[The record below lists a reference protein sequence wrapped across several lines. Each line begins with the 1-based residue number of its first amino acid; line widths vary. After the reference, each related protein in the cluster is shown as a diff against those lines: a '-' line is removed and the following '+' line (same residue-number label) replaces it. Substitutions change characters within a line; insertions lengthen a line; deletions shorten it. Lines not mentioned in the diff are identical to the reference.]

1 MDNNKN
7 IFDNERLNDIY
18 QKVVNGE
25 ITSTAGLN
33 LTLDELFTK
42 DKNGYFL
49 LIDLLENNVDIDLK
63 NEKIRNNGGVFFYF
77 LVYGQ
82 DISQFSYDEINYKC
96 DEMNCTNVLNH
107 LLEEYDLS
115 INDLLIEDKNGT
127 TLLEEMLKKNI
138 DISNINIDDD
148 IIDLEKT
155 IKIIEIITYKD
166 KEVPEKIKNIFENTL
181 FSTNNDEFFK
191 YLLMKSNML
200 IKKMIS
206 IIKEHTEIVDLLCKY
221 HLEYH
226 LIYLNPEIIK
236 KLITKDKNGNYPI
249 DKYVSNS
256 MAIKNISS
264 LINFDDNID
273 FMIHFIKLL
282 LDNKVYSFFYDANEN
297 ILLYKVYPPKTLL
310 ETLIEN
316 NINIKINNVNNEEI
330 IKILYDNKKLDL
342 IGSSS
347 ESIWLSNTRDVFK
360 DTMVK
365 DQTILE
371 YMLDNNYDIKIPCI
385 FEEDTLKILYQ
396 KNRPDLLVKASAS
409 LLMTG
414 INDNYTYLDYILDC
428 INKGDFEYN
437 IANITAPGNPDMKA
451 EFYLDI
457 AKHDMIGYVKDD
469 LNLNIL
475 LKKYDNKTLLEY
487 FLDKDP
493 ELTLNKILD
502 KSDKMNYSVMI
513 ILKARGIKDNNT
525 LNIGEG
531 NYFPHKHS
539 PDTYYGPLD
548 KDSDYLIKELERLFI
563 SDGKSDKDLINLLI
577 TSYRDALFINY
588 DITIRE
594 IEKLIEIKKN
604 NFDKF
609 YYVKDKDSSYFSSN
623 DGCIHMDDSFA
634 STIIHETGHALHYY
648 LNRFEVPDNY
658 SEIVKRAR
666 ENKELLIKVSDYFE
680 FWNNFKKNL
689 ENYFLNITSEVL
701 TTEYSK
707 QENIM
712 DIQNILSKDIDKY
725 RDKFKSLKIPEE
737 QLEQILKDTFS
748 VEEYIKRESIII
760 AKEIMAK
767 TMEENYENVG
777 AISDIID
784 AIFEG
789 KPHDGVLKDNNGKK
803 ITACGG
809 HGIKYYTYTLT
820 AYYTYTLTAKHG
832 FDEMIAQ
839 FAVLVKS
846 KGAEKNL
853 RVLRDIVG
861 DEVYNMISNFYYT
874 NILEMDINKSKNQG
888 GR

>member
-127 TLLEEMLKKNI
+127 TLLEQMLKENI

-155 IKIIEIITYKD
+155 IEIIEIITYKD

-191 YLLMKSNML
+191 YLLMKNNML

-226 LIYLNPEIIK
+226 LIYLNPKIIK
-236 KLITKDKNGNYPI
+236 KLITKDENGNYPI

-256 MAIKNISS
+256 KAIKNISS
-264 LINFDDNID
+264 LINFDENID

-282 LDNKVYSFFYDANEN
+282 LDNKLYNFFYDADEN

-409 LLMTG
+409 LLMTK

-428 INKGDFEYN
+428 INKGEFEYN
-437 IANITAPGNPDMKA
+437 IANITAPVRPDMKA

-457 AKHDMIGYVKDD
+457 ARHDMIGYVKNS
-469 LNLNIL
+469 LNLNTL
-475 LKKYDNKTLLEY
+475 LKKYDNKTLLDY

-493 ELTLNKILD
+493 ELTLNKILN

-513 ILKARGIKDNNT
+513 ILKSRGIKDNDSI
-525 LNIGEG
+525 LNINED
-531 NYFPHKHS
+531 NASFVKNT

-548 KDSDYLIKELERLFI
+548 NDSDYLIKELERLFI

-577 TSYRDALFINY
+577 TGYRNALFINY

-609 YYVKDKDSSYFSSN
+609 YYVKDKNSSYFSPSK
-623 DGCIHMDDSFA
+623 GCIFINDSYI
-634 STIIHETGHALHYY
+634 SVVIHETGHALHHY
-648 LNRFEVPDNY
+648 LTGSEVPDNY
-658 SEIVKRAR
+658 DEIVKRAE
-666 ENKELLIKVSDYFE
+666 ENKELLTKTSKYFE
-680 FWNNFKKNL
+680 SCNKIMKNIK
-689 ENYFLNITSEVL
+689 NYFLNLANEVL
-701 TTEYSK
+701 TAHYSK

-712 DIQNILSKDIDKY
+712 DIQSIASKDISEY
-725 RDKFKSLKIPEE
+725 RDKFKSLKIPKE
-737 QLEQILKDTFS
+737 QLEQILQETFS
-748 VEEYIKRESIII
+748 VEEYIKREAIIVASELTEATTRNNYASI
-760 AKEIMAK
+760 
-767 TMEENYENVG
+767 G
-777 AISDIID
+777 ATNDIID
-784 AIFEG
+784 AIYRG
-789 KPHDGVLKDNNGKK
+789 KVCDGVLKSADGQK
-803 ITACGG
+803 IASFGG
-809 HGIKYYTYTLT
+809 HGIRYYSQN
-820 AYYTYTLTAKHG
+820 KHG

-839 FAVLVKS
+839 FAVLVKF
-846 KGAEKNL
+846 KGAEENL
-853 RVLRDIVG
+853 QVLRNIVG
-861 DEVYNMISNFYYT
+861 DEIYNMISNFYYT

>member
-1 MDNNKN
+1 MDNNVN

-33 LTLDELFTK
+33 LTLDELFTM

-49 LIDLLENNVDIDLK
+49 LIDLLENNVDIDLENK
-63 NEKIRNNGGVFFYF
+63 KIRNNGGVFFYF
-77 LVYGQ
+77 LVCGQ

-127 TLLEEMLKKNI
+127 TLLEQMLKENI

-155 IKIIEIITYKD
+155 IEIIEIITYKD

-181 FSTNNDEFFK
+181 FSTNNNEFFK
-191 YLLMKSNML
+191 YLLIKNNML

-221 HLEYH
+221 HFEYH

-236 KLITKDKNGNYPI
+236 KLITKDENGNYPI

-264 LINFDDNID
+264 LINFDENID

-282 LDNKVYSFFYDANEN
+282 VDNKLYSFFYDADEN

-310 ETLIEN
+310 EILIEN
-316 NINIKINNVNNEEI
+316 NVNIKVNNINNKEI

-342 IGSSS
+342 IGSNS
-347 ESIWLSNTRDVFK
+347 ENIWLSNTRDVFK
-360 DTMVK
+360 DTVVK

-409 LLMTG
+409 LLMTR

-437 IANITAPGNPDMKA
+437 IANITAPIKPDMKA

-457 AKHDMIGYVKDD
+457 ARHDMIGYVKNS
-469 LNLNIL
+469 LNLNTL
-475 LKKYDNKTLLEY
+475 LKKYDNKTLLDY
-487 FLDKDP
+487 FLDKDS

-513 ILKARGIKDNNT
+513 ILKSRGIKDNDSI
-525 LNIGEG
+525 LNI
-531 NYFPHKHS
+531 NKDNASFVKNT

-548 KDSDYLIKELERLFI
+548 NDSDYLIKELERLFI

-577 TSYRDALFINY
+577 TGYRNALFINY

-609 YYVKDKDSSYFSSN
+609 YYVKDKNSSYFSPSK
-623 DGCIHMDDSFA
+623 GCIFINDSYI
-634 STIIHETGHALHYY
+634 SVVIHETGHALHHY
-648 LNRFEVPDNY
+648 LTGSEVPDNY
-658 SEIVKRAR
+658 DEIVKRAE
-666 ENKELLIKVSDYFE
+666 ENKELLTKTSKYFE
-680 FWNNFKKNL
+680 SCNKIMKNIK
-689 ENYFLNITSEVL
+689 NYFLNLANEVL
-701 TTEYSK
+701 TAHYSK

-712 DIQNILSKDIDKY
+712 DIQSIASKDISEY

-737 QLEQILKDTFS
+737 QLEQILQETFS
-748 VEEYIKRESIII
+748 VEEYIKREAIIVASELTYTTIRNNYASI
-760 AKEIMAK
+760 
-767 TMEENYENVG
+767 G
-777 AISDIID
+777 ATNDIID
-784 AIFEG
+784 AIYRG
-789 KPHDGVLKDNNGKK
+789 KVCDGVLKSADGQK
-803 ITACGG
+803 IASFGG
-809 HGIKYYTYTLT
+809 HGIRYYSQK
-820 AYYTYTLTAKHG
+820 KHG

-846 KGAEKNL
+846 KGAEENL
-853 RVLRDIVG
+853 QVLRNIVG

>member
-1 MDNNKN
+1 MDNNVN

-33 LTLDELFTK
+33 LTLDELFTM

-49 LIDLLENNVDIDLK
+49 LIDLLENNVDIDLENK
-63 NEKIRNNGGVFFYF
+63 KIRNNGGVFFYF
-77 LVYGQ
+77 LVCGQ

-127 TLLEEMLKKNI
+127 TLLEQMLKENI

-155 IKIIEIITYKD
+155 IEIIEIITYKD

-181 FSTNNDEFFK
+181 FSTNNNEFFK
-191 YLLMKSNML
+191 YLLIKNNML

-221 HLEYH
+221 HFEYR

-236 KLITKDKNGNYPI
+236 KLITKDENGNYPI

-264 LINFDDNID
+264 LINFDENID

-282 LDNKVYSFFYDANEN
+282 VDNKLYSFFYDADEN

-310 ETLIEN
+310 EILIEN
-316 NINIKINNVNNEEI
+316 NVNIKVNNINNKEI

-342 IGSSS
+342 IGSNS
-347 ESIWLSNTRDVFK
+347 ENIWLSNTRDVFK
-360 DTMVK
+360 DTVVK

-409 LLMTG
+409 LLMTR

-437 IANITAPGNPDMKA
+437 IANITAPIKPDMKA

-457 AKHDMIGYVKDD
+457 ARHDMIGYVKNS
-469 LNLNIL
+469 LNLNTL
-475 LKKYDNKTLLEY
+475 LKKYDNKTLLDY
-487 FLDKDP
+487 FLDKDS

-513 ILKARGIKDNNT
+513 ILKSRGIKDNDSI
-525 LNIGEG
+525 LNI
-531 NYFPHKHS
+531 NKDNASFVKNT

-548 KDSDYLIKELERLFI
+548 NDSDYLIKELERLFI

-577 TSYRDALFINY
+577 TGYRNALFINY

-609 YYVKDKDSSYFSSN
+609 YYVKDKNSSYFSPSK
-623 DGCIHMDDSFA
+623 GCIFINDSYI
-634 STIIHETGHALHYY
+634 SVVIHETGHALHHY
-648 LNRFEVPDNY
+648 LTGSEVPDNY
-658 SEIVKRAR
+658 DEIVKRAE
-666 ENKELLIKVSDYFE
+666 ENKELLTKTSKYFE
-680 FWNNFKKNL
+680 SCNKIMKNIK
-689 ENYFLNITSEVL
+689 NYFLNLANEVL
-701 TTEYSK
+701 TAHYSK

-712 DIQNILSKDIDKY
+712 DIQSIASKDISEY

-737 QLEQILKDTFS
+737 QLEQILQETFS
-748 VEEYIKRESIII
+748 VEEYIKREAIIVASELTDTTIRNNYASI
-760 AKEIMAK
+760 
-767 TMEENYENVG
+767 G
-777 AISDIID
+777 ATNDIID
-784 AIFEG
+784 AIYRG
-789 KPHDGVLKDNNGKK
+789 KVCDGVLKSADGQK
-803 ITACGG
+803 IASFGG
-809 HGIKYYTYTLT
+809 HGIRYYSQK
-820 AYYTYTLTAKHG
+820 KHG

-846 KGAEKNL
+846 KGAEENL
-853 RVLRDIVG
+853 QVLRNIVG

>member
-1 MDNNKN
+1 MDNNEN
-7 IFDNERLNDIY
+7 IFDNEKLNDIY

-49 LIDLLENNVDIDLK
+49 LIDLLENNVDIDLENK
-63 NEKIRNNGGVFFYF
+63 KIRNSGGVFFLC
-77 LVYGQ
+77 LVYEQ
-82 DISQFSYDEINYKC
+82 DISQFSYDEIDYECAETNY
-96 DEMNCTNVLNH
+96 TNVLNY

-115 INDLLIEDKNGT
+115 INALLIKDKKGT
-127 TLLEEMLKKNI
+127 TLLEEMLKENI
-138 DISNINIDDD
+138 DISNININDD
-148 IIDLEKT
+148 IIDLEKV
-155 IKIIEIITYKD
+155 IKIIEIITYKDKD

-191 YLLMKSNML
+191 VLPMKNSSL
-200 IKKMIS
+200 FGKMIGF
-206 IIKEHTEIVDLLCKY
+206 IEEHTEIVDLLCKY
-221 HLEYH
+221 QLEDE

-236 KLITKDKNGNYPI
+236 KLITKDENGNYPI
-249 DKYVSNS
+249 DKYISNS
-256 MAIKNISS
+256 MSSYIAIKNISS
-264 LINFDDNID
+264 LINFDENID

-282 LDNKVYSFFYDANEN
+282 LDNKLYNFFYDADEN

-360 DTMVK
+360 DNMVK

-371 YMLDNNYDIKIPCI
+371 YMLDNNYDFKIPCI

-409 LLMTG
+409 LLMTK

-548 KDSDYLIKELERLFI
+548 NDSDYLIKELERLFI

-577 TSYRDALFINY
+577 TGYRNALFINY

-609 YYVKDKDSSYFSSN
+609 YYVKDKNSSYFSSN

-648 LNRFEVPDNY
+648 LNRFKVPDNY

-760 AKEIMAK
+760 ANEIIAK

-809 HGIKYYTYTLT
+809 HGIKYYTYTLI
-820 AYYTYTLTAKHG
+820 AKHG
-832 FDEMIAQ
+832 FDEMIAN

-846 KGAEKNL
+846 KGAEENL

-861 DEVYNMISNFYYT
+861 DEVYNMISDFYYT
-874 NILEMDINKSKNQG
+874 NILEMDISKNKNQG

>member
-1 MDNNKN
+1 MDNNVN

-33 LTLDELFTK
+33 LTLDELFTM

-49 LIDLLENNVDIDLK
+49 LIDLLENNVDIDLENK
-63 NEKIRNNGGVFFYF
+63 KIRNNGGVFFYF
-77 LVYGQ
+77 LVCGQ

-127 TLLEEMLKKNI
+127 TLLEQMLKENM

-155 IKIIEIITYKD
+155 IEIIEIITYKD

-181 FSTNNDEFFK
+181 FSTNNNEFFK
-191 YLLMKSNML
+191 YLLIKNNML

-221 HLEYH
+221 HFEYH

-236 KLITKDKNGNYPI
+236 KLITKDENGNYPI

-264 LINFDDNID
+264 LINFDENID

-282 LDNKVYSFFYDANEN
+282 VDNKLYSFFYDADEN

-310 ETLIEN
+310 EILIEN
-316 NINIKINNVNNEEI
+316 NVNIKVNNINNKEI

-342 IGSSS
+342 IGSNS
-347 ESIWLSNTRDVFK
+347 ENIWLSNTRDVFK
-360 DTMVK
+360 DTVVK

-409 LLMTG
+409 LLMTR

-437 IANITAPGNPDMKA
+437 IANITAPIKPDMKA

-457 AKHDMIGYVKDD
+457 ARHDMIGYVKNS
-469 LNLNIL
+469 LNLNTL
-475 LKKYDNKTLLEY
+475 LKKYDNKTLLDY
-487 FLDKDP
+487 FLDKDS

-513 ILKARGIKDNNT
+513 ILKSRGIKDNDSI
-525 LNIGEG
+525 LNI
-531 NYFPHKHS
+531 NKDNASFVKNT

-548 KDSDYLIKELERLFI
+548 NDSDYLIKELERLFI

-577 TSYRDALFINY
+577 TGYRNALFINY

-609 YYVKDKDSSYFSSN
+609 YYVKDKNSSYFSPSK
-623 DGCIHMDDSFA
+623 GCIFINDSYI
-634 STIIHETGHALHYY
+634 SVVIHETGHALHHY
-648 LNRFEVPDNY
+648 LTGSEVPDNY
-658 SEIVKRAR
+658 DEIVKRAE
-666 ENKELLIKVSDYFE
+666 ENKELLTKTSKYFE
-680 FWNNFKKNL
+680 SCNKIMKNIK
-689 ENYFLNITSEVL
+689 NYFLNLANEVL
-701 TTEYSK
+701 TAHYSK

-712 DIQNILSKDIDKY
+712 DIQSIASKDISEY

-737 QLEQILKDTFS
+737 QLEQILQETFS
-748 VEEYIKRESIII
+748 VEEYIKREAIIVASELTDTTIRNNYASI
-760 AKEIMAK
+760 
-767 TMEENYENVG
+767 G
-777 AISDIID
+777 ATNDIID
-784 AIFEG
+784 AIYRG
-789 KPHDGVLKDNNGKK
+789 KVCDGVLKSADGQK
-803 ITACGG
+803 IASFGG
-809 HGIKYYTYTLT
+809 HGIRYYSQK
-820 AYYTYTLTAKHG
+820 KHG

-846 KGAEKNL
+846 KGAEENL
-853 RVLRDIVG
+853 QVLRNIVG

>member
-1 MDNNKN
+1 MDNNEN
-7 IFDNERLNDIY
+7 IFDNEKLNDIC

-42 DKNGYFL
+42 DKNGDFL
-49 LIDLLENNVDIDLK
+49 LIDLLENNVDIDLE
-63 NEKIRNNGGVFFYF
+63 NEKIRNNGSVFFYF
-77 LVYGQ
+77 LIYGQ
-82 DISQFSYDEINYKC
+82 DISQFSYDKIDYTYGENGN
-96 DEMNCTNVLNH
+96 MNVLNY

-115 INDLLIEDKNGT
+115 INDLLIKDKNGT
-127 TLLEEMLKKNI
+127 TLLEQMLKENI
-138 DISNINIDDD
+138 DISNIDIDDD
-148 IIDLEKT
+148 IMDLEKI
-155 IKIIEIITYKD
+155 IKIIDIITYKD
-166 KEVPEKIKNIFENTL
+166 NEVPEKIKNIFENTL
-181 FSTNNDEFFK
+181 FSTNNNEFFK
-191 YLLMKSNML
+191 NLVMKDILLFE
-200 IKKMIS
+200 KMIGF
-206 IIKEHTEIVDLLCKY
+206 IVEHTEIVDLLCKY

-226 LIYLNPEIIK
+226 LRYLNPEIIK
-236 KLITKDKNGNYPI
+236 KLITKDENGNYPI

-264 LINFDDNID
+264 LINFDENID

-282 LDNKVYSFFYDANEN
+282 VDNKLYSFFYDADEN

-316 NINIKINNVNNEEI
+316 NVNIKVNNINNKEI

-342 IGSSS
+342 IGSNS
-347 ESIWLSNTRDVFK
+347 ENIWLSNTRDVFK

-365 DQTILE
+365 DQTVLE
-371 YMLDNNYDIKIPCI
+371 YMIDNNYDIKISNI
-385 FEEDTLKILYQ
+385 FEDDTLKILYQ
-396 KNRPDLLVKASAS
+396 KNRFDLLVIADATI
-409 LLMTG
+409 LMTK

-437 IANITAPGNPDMKA
+437 IDNITAPIKPDMKA

-457 AKHDMIGYVKDD
+457 ARHDMIGYVKNS
-469 LNLNIL
+469 LNLNTL
-475 LKKYDNKTLLEY
+475 LKKYDNKTLLDY

-513 ILKARGIKDNNT
+513 ILKSRGIKDNDSI
-525 LNIGEG
+525 LNI
-531 NYFPHKHS
+531 NKDNASFVKNT

-548 KDSDYLIKELERLFI
+548 NDSDYLIKELERLFI

-577 TSYRDALFINY
+577 TGYRNALFINY

-594 IEKLIEIKKN
+594 IEKLIKIKKN

-609 YYVKDKDSSYFSSN
+609 YYVKDKDSSYFSPN
-623 DGCIHMDDSFA
+623 NGCIFMNGGCI

-648 LNRFEVPDNY
+648 LTELKVPDNY
-658 SEIVKRAR
+658 DEIVKRVR
-666 ENKELLIKVSDYFE
+666 ENNELLTKTSKYFE
-680 FWNNFKKNL
+680 HCNKIMKNIK
-689 ENYFLNITSEVL
+689 NYFLNFANEVL
-701 TTEYSK
+701 TAHYSK

-712 DIQNILSKDIDKY
+712 DIQGILSKDISEY

-737 QLEQILKDTFS
+737 QLEQILQETFS
-748 VEEYIKRESIII
+748 VEEYIKREAIIVASELTDTTIRNNYASI
-760 AKEIMAK
+760 
-767 TMEENYENVG
+767 G
-777 AISDIID
+777 ATNDIID
-784 AIFEG
+784 AIYRG
-789 KPHDGVLKDNNGKK
+789 KVCDGVLKSADGQK
-803 ITACGG
+803 IVSFGG
-809 HGIKYYTYTLT
+809 HGIRYYSQN
-820 AYYTYTLTAKHG
+820 KHG

-839 FAVLVKS
+839 FAVLVKF
-846 KGAEKNL
+846 KGAEENL
-853 RVLRDIVG
+853 QVLRNIVG
-861 DEVYNMISNFYYT
+861 DEIYNMISNFYYT

>member
-1 MDNNKN
+1 MDNNEN
-7 IFDNERLNDIY
+7 IFDNEKLNDIC

-42 DKNGYFL
+42 DKNGDFL
-49 LIDLLENNVDIDLK
+49 LIDLLENNVDIDLE
-63 NEKIRNNGGVFFYF
+63 NEKIRNNGSVFFYF
-77 LVYGQ
+77 LIYGQ
-82 DISQFSYDEINYKC
+82 DISQFSYDKIDYTYGENGN
-96 DEMNCTNVLNH
+96 MNVLNY

-115 INDLLIEDKNGT
+115 INDLLIKDKNGT
-127 TLLEEMLKKNI
+127 TLLEQMLKENI
-138 DISNINIDDD
+138 DISNIDIDDD
-148 IIDLEKT
+148 IMDLEKI
-155 IKIIEIITYKD
+155 IKIIDIITYKD
-166 KEVPEKIKNIFENTL
+166 NEVPEKIKNIFENTL
-181 FSTNNDEFFK
+181 FSTNNNEFFK
-191 YLLMKSNML
+191 NLVMKDILLFE
-200 IKKMIS
+200 KMIGF
-206 IIKEHTEIVDLLCKY
+206 IVEHTEIVDLLCKY

-226 LIYLNPEIIK
+226 LRYLNPEIIK
-236 KLITKDKNGNYPI
+236 KLITKDENGNYPI

-264 LINFDDNID
+264 LINFDENID

-282 LDNKVYSFFYDANEN
+282 VDNKLYSFFYDADEN

-316 NINIKINNVNNEEI
+316 NVNIKVNNINNKEI

-342 IGSSS
+342 IGSNS
-347 ESIWLSNTRDVFK
+347 ENIWLSNTRDVFK

-365 DQTILE
+365 DQTVLE
-371 YMLDNNYDIKIPCI
+371 YMIDNNYDIKISNI
-385 FEEDTLKILYQ
+385 FEDDTLKILYQ
-396 KNRPDLLVKASAS
+396 KNRFDLLVIADATI
-409 LLMTG
+409 LMTK

-437 IANITAPGNPDMKA
+437 IDNITAPIKPDMKA

-457 AKHDMIGYVKDD
+457 ARHDMIGYVKNS
-469 LNLNIL
+469 LNLNTL
-475 LKKYDNKTLLEY
+475 LKKYDNKTLLDY

-513 ILKARGIKDNNT
+513 ILKSRGIKDNDSI
-525 LNIGEG
+525 LNI
-531 NYFPHKHS
+531 NKDNASFVKNT

-548 KDSDYLIKELERLFI
+548 NDSDYLIKELERLFI

-577 TSYRDALFINY
+577 TGYRNALFINY

-594 IEKLIEIKKN
+594 IEKLIKIKKN

-609 YYVKDKDSSYFSSN
+609 YYVKDKDSSYFSPN
-623 DGCIHMDDSFA
+623 NGCIHMDGGCI

-648 LNRFEVPDNY
+648 LTELKVLDNY
-658 SEIVKRAR
+658 DEIVKRVR
-666 ENKELLIKVSDYFE
+666 ENNELLTKTSKYFE
-680 FWNNFKKNL
+680 HCNKIMKNIK
-689 ENYFLNITSEVL
+689 NYFLNFANEVL
-701 TTEYSK
+701 TAHYSK

-712 DIQNILSKDIDKY
+712 DIQGILSKDISEY

-737 QLEQILKDTFS
+737 QLEQILQETFS
-748 VEEYIKRESIII
+748 VEEYIKREAIIVASELTDTTIRNNYASI
-760 AKEIMAK
+760 
-767 TMEENYENVG
+767 G
-777 AISDIID
+777 ATNDIID
-784 AIFEG
+784 AIYRG
-789 KPHDGVLKDNNGKK
+789 KVCDGVLKSADGQK
-803 ITACGG
+803 IVSFGG
-809 HGIKYYTYTLT
+809 HGIRYYSQN
-820 AYYTYTLTAKHG
+820 KHG

-839 FAVLVKS
+839 FAVLVKF
-846 KGAEKNL
+846 KGAEENL
-853 RVLRDIVG
+853 QVLRNIVG
-861 DEVYNMISNFYYT
+861 DEIYNMISNFYYT

>member
-1 MDNNKN
+1 MDNNVN

-33 LTLDELFTK
+33 LTLDELFTM

-49 LIDLLENNVDIDLK
+49 LIDLLENNVDIDLENK
-63 NEKIRNNGGVFFYF
+63 KIRNNGGVFFYF
-77 LVYGQ
+77 LVCGQ

-127 TLLEEMLKKNI
+127 TLLEQMLKENI

-155 IKIIEIITYKD
+155 IEIIEIITYKD

-181 FSTNNDEFFK
+181 FSTNNNEFFK
-191 YLLMKSNML
+191 YLLIKNNML

-221 HLEYH
+221 HFEYH

-236 KLITKDKNGNYPI
+236 KLITKDENGNYPI

-264 LINFDDNID
+264 LINFDENID

-282 LDNKVYSFFYDANEN
+282 VDNKLYSFFYDADEN

-310 ETLIEN
+310 EILIEN
-316 NINIKINNVNNEEI
+316 NVNIKVNNINNKEI

-342 IGSSS
+342 IGSNS
-347 ESIWLSNTRDVFK
+347 ENIWLSNTRDVFK
-360 DTMVK
+360 DTVVK

-409 LLMTG
+409 LLMTR

-437 IANITAPGNPDMKA
+437 IANITAPIKPDMKA

-457 AKHDMIGYVKDD
+457 ARHDMIGYVKNS
-469 LNLNIL
+469 LNLNTL
-475 LKKYDNKTLLEY
+475 LKKYDNKTLLDY
-487 FLDKDP
+487 FLDKDS

-513 ILKARGIKDNNT
+513 ILKSRGIKDNDSI
-525 LNIGEG
+525 LNI
-531 NYFPHKHS
+531 NKDNASFVKNT

-548 KDSDYLIKELERLFI
+548 NDSDYLIKELERLFI

-577 TSYRDALFINY
+577 TGYRNALFINY

-609 YYVKDKDSSYFSSN
+609 YYVKDKNSSYFLPSK
-623 DGCIHMDDSFA
+623 GCIFINDSYI
-634 STIIHETGHALHYY
+634 SVVIHETGHALHHY
-648 LNRFEVPDNY
+648 LTGSEVPDNY
-658 SEIVKRAR
+658 DEIVKRAE
-666 ENKELLIKVSDYFE
+666 ENKELLTKTSKYFE
-680 FWNNFKKNL
+680 SCNKIMKNIK
-689 ENYFLNITSEVL
+689 NYFLNLANEVL
-701 TTEYSK
+701 TAHYSK

-712 DIQNILSKDIDKY
+712 DIQSIASKDISEY

-737 QLEQILKDTFS
+737 QLEQILQETFS
-748 VEEYIKRESIII
+748 VEEYIKREAIIVASELTDTTIRNNYASI
-760 AKEIMAK
+760 
-767 TMEENYENVG
+767 G
-777 AISDIID
+777 ATNDIID
-784 AIFEG
+784 AIYRG
-789 KPHDGVLKDNNGKK
+789 KVCDGVLKSADGQK
-803 ITACGG
+803 IASFGG
-809 HGIKYYTYTLT
+809 HGIRYYSQK
-820 AYYTYTLTAKHG
+820 KHG

-846 KGAEKNL
+846 KGAEENL
-853 RVLRDIVG
+853 QVLRNIVG

>member
-1 MDNNKN
+1 MDNNEN
-7 IFDNERLNDIY
+7 IFDNEKLNDIC

-42 DKNGYFL
+42 DKNGDFL
-49 LIDLLENNVDIDLK
+49 LIDLLENNVDIDLE
-63 NEKIRNNGGVFFYF
+63 NEKIRNNGSVFFYF
-77 LVYGQ
+77 LIYGQ
-82 DISQFSYDEINYKC
+82 DISQFSYDKIDYTYGENGN
-96 DEMNCTNVLNH
+96 MNVLNY

-115 INDLLIEDKNGT
+115 INDLLIKDKNGT
-127 TLLEEMLKKNI
+127 TLLEQMLKENI
-138 DISNINIDDD
+138 DISNIDIDDD
-148 IIDLEKT
+148 IMDLEKI
-155 IKIIEIITYKD
+155 IKIIDIITYKD
-166 KEVPEKIKNIFENTL
+166 NEVPEKIKNIFENTL
-181 FSTNNDEFFK
+181 FSTNNNEFFK
-191 YLLMKSNML
+191 NLVMKDILLFE
-200 IKKMIS
+200 KMIGF
-206 IIKEHTEIVDLLCKY
+206 IVEHTEIVDLLCKY

-226 LIYLNPEIIK
+226 LRYLNPEIIK
-236 KLITKDKNGNYPI
+236 KLITKDENGNYPI

-264 LINFDDNID
+264 LINFDENID

-282 LDNKVYSFFYDANEN
+282 VDNKLYSFFYDADEN

-316 NINIKINNVNNEEI
+316 NVNIKVNNINNKEI

-342 IGSSS
+342 IGSNS
-347 ESIWLSNTRDVFK
+347 ENIWLSNTRDVFK

-365 DQTILE
+365 DQTVLE
-371 YMLDNNYDIKIPCI
+371 YMIDNNYDIKISNI
-385 FEEDTLKILYQ
+385 FEDDTLKILYQ
-396 KNRPDLLVKASAS
+396 KNRFDLLVIADATI
-409 LLMTG
+409 LMTK

-437 IANITAPGNPDMKA
+437 IDNITAPIKPDMKA

-457 AKHDMIGYVKDD
+457 ARHDMIGYVKNS
-469 LNLNIL
+469 LNLNTL
-475 LKKYDNKTLLEY
+475 LKKYDNKTLLDY

-513 ILKARGIKDNNT
+513 ILKSRGIKDNDSI
-525 LNIGEG
+525 LNI
-531 NYFPHKHS
+531 NKDNASFVKNT

-548 KDSDYLIKELERLFI
+548 NDSDYLIKELERLFI

-577 TSYRDALFINY
+577 TGYRNALFINY

-594 IEKLIEIKKN
+594 IEKLIKIKKN

-609 YYVKDKDSSYFSSN
+609 YYVKDKDSSYFSPN
-623 DGCIHMDDSFA
+623 NGCILMNGGCI

-648 LNRFEVPDNY
+648 LTELKVPDNY
-658 SEIVKRAR
+658 DEIVKRVR
-666 ENKELLIKVSDYFE
+666 ENNELLTKTSKYFE
-680 FWNNFKKNL
+680 HCNKIMKNIK
-689 ENYFLNITSEVL
+689 NYFLNFANEVL
-701 TTEYSK
+701 TAHYSK

-712 DIQNILSKDIDKY
+712 DIQGILSKDISEY

-737 QLEQILKDTFS
+737 QLEQILQETFS
-748 VEEYIKRESIII
+748 VEEYIKREAIIVASELTDTTIRNNYASI
-760 AKEIMAK
+760 
-767 TMEENYENVG
+767 G
-777 AISDIID
+777 ATNDIID
-784 AIFEG
+784 AIYRG
-789 KPHDGVLKDNNGKK
+789 KVCDGVLKSADGQK
-803 ITACGG
+803 IVSFGG
-809 HGIKYYTYTLT
+809 HGIRYYSQN
-820 AYYTYTLTAKHG
+820 KHG

-839 FAVLVKS
+839 FDVLVKF
-846 KGAEKNL
+846 KGAEENL
-853 RVLRDIVG
+853 QVLRNIVG
-861 DEVYNMISNFYYT
+861 DEIYNMISNFYYT

>member
-1 MDNNKN
+1 MDNNVN

-42 DKNGYFL
+42 DKNGDFL
-49 LIDLLENNVDIDLK
+49 LIDLLENNVDIDLE
-63 NEKIRNNGGVFFYF
+63 NEKIRNNGSVFFYF
-77 LVYGQ
+77 LIYGQ
-82 DISQFSYDEINYKC
+82 DISQFSYDKIDYTYGENGN
-96 DEMNCTNVLNH
+96 MNVLNY

-115 INDLLIEDKNGT
+115 INDLLIKDKNGT
-127 TLLEEMLKKNI
+127 TLLEQMLKENI
-138 DISNINIDDD
+138 DISNIDIDDD
-148 IIDLEKT
+148 IMDLEKI
-155 IKIIEIITYKD
+155 IKIIDIITYKD
-166 KEVPEKIKNIFENTL
+166 NEVPEKIKNIFENTL
-181 FSTNNDEFFK
+181 FSTNNNEFFK
-191 YLLMKSNML
+191 NLVMKDILLFE
-200 IKKMIS
+200 KMIGF
-206 IIKEHTEIVDLLCKY
+206 IVEHTEIVDLLCKY

-226 LIYLNPEIIK
+226 LRYLNPEIIK
-236 KLITKDKNGNYPI
+236 KLITKDENGNYPI

-264 LINFDDNID
+264 LINFDENID

-282 LDNKVYSFFYDANEN
+282 VDNKLYSFFYDADEN

-316 NINIKINNVNNEEI
+316 NVNIKVNNINNKEI

-342 IGSSS
+342 IGSNS
-347 ESIWLSNTRDVFK
+347 ENIWLSNTRDVFK

-365 DQTILE
+365 DQTVLE
-371 YMLDNNYDIKIPCI
+371 YMIDNNYDIKISNI
-385 FEEDTLKILYQ
+385 FEDDTLKILYQ
-396 KNRPDLLVKASAS
+396 KNRFDLLVIADATI
-409 LLMTG
+409 LMTK

-437 IANITAPGNPDMKA
+437 IDNITAPIKPDMKA

-457 AKHDMIGYVKDD
+457 ARHDMIGYVKNS
-469 LNLNIL
+469 LNLNTL
-475 LKKYDNKTLLEY
+475 LKKYDNKTLLDY

-513 ILKARGIKDNNT
+513 ILKSRGIKDNDSI
-525 LNIGEG
+525 LNI
-531 NYFPHKHS
+531 NKDNASFVKNT

-548 KDSDYLIKELERLFI
+548 NDSDYLIKELERLFI

-577 TSYRDALFINY
+577 TGYRNALFINY

-594 IEKLIEIKKN
+594 IEKLIKIKKN

-609 YYVKDKDSSYFSSN
+609 YYVKDKDSSYFSPN
-623 DGCIHMDDSFA
+623 NGCILMNGGCI
-634 STIIHETGHALHYY
+634 STIIHETEHALHYY
-648 LNRFEVPDNY
+648 LTELKVPDNY
-658 SEIVKRAR
+658 DEIVKRVR
-666 ENKELLIKVSDYFE
+666 ENNELLTKTSKYFE
-680 FWNNFKKNL
+680 HCNKIMKNIK
-689 ENYFLNITSEVL
+689 NYFLNFANEVL
-701 TTEYSK
+701 TAHYSK

-712 DIQNILSKDIDKY
+712 DIQGILSKDISEY

-737 QLEQILKDTFS
+737 QLEQILQETFS
-748 VEEYIKRESIII
+748 VEEYIKREAIIVASELTDTTIRNNYASI
-760 AKEIMAK
+760 
-767 TMEENYENVG
+767 G
-777 AISDIID
+777 ATNDIID
-784 AIFEG
+784 AIYRG
-789 KPHDGVLKDNNGKK
+789 KVCDGVLKSADGQK
-803 ITACGG
+803 IVSFGG
-809 HGIKYYTYTLT
+809 HGIRYYSQN
-820 AYYTYTLTAKHG
+820 KHG

-839 FAVLVKS
+839 FAVLVKF
-846 KGAEKNL
+846 KGAEENL
-853 RVLRDIVG
+853 QVLRNIVG
-861 DEVYNMISNFYYT
+861 DEIYNMISNFYYT

>member
-1 MDNNKN
+1 MDNNVN

-33 LTLDELFTK
+33 LTFDELFTM
-42 DKNGYFL
+42 DKNGDFL

-63 NEKIRNNGGVFFYF
+63 NGKIRNNGSVFFYF
-77 LVYGQ
+77 LIYGQ
-82 DISQFSYDEINYKC
+82 DISQFSYDKIDYTYGENGN
-96 DEMNCTNVLNH
+96 MNVLNY
-107 LLEEYDLS
+107 LLEKYDLS

-127 TLLEEMLKKNI
+127 TLLEEMLKENI
-138 DISNINIDDD
+138 DISNIDIDDD
-148 IIDLEKT
+148 IMDLEKAT
-155 IKIIEIITYKD
+155 KIITII
-166 KEVPEKIKNIFENTL
+166 IKNNQDIPEDIKNTFENTL

-191 YLLMKSNML
+191 NLPMKDIVL
-200 IKKMIS
+200 FEKMIS
-206 IIKEHTEIVDLLCKY
+206 IIKEHTEIVDLLCRY
-221 HLEYH
+221 HLEYY
-226 LIYLNPEIIK
+226 LKYLNQEIIK
-236 KLITKDKNGNYPI
+236 KLITKDENDTYPI

-256 MAIKNISS
+256 TAIKNISS
-264 LINFDDNID
+264 LINFDENID

-282 LDNKVYSFFYDANEN
+282 LDNKLYNFFYDADEN

-316 NINIKINNVNNEEI
+316 NVNINIKINNINNEEI
-330 IKILYDNKKLDL
+330 IKILYDNNKLDL

-347 ESIWLSNTRDVFK
+347 ESIWLSNTRDVLK
-360 DTMVK
+360 DNMVK

-371 YMLDNNYDIKIPCI
+371 YMIDNNYDIKIPCI

-409 LLMTG
+409 LLMTR

-437 IANITAPGNPDMKA
+437 IANITAPGKPDMKVD
-451 EFYLDI
+451 FYLDI

-487 FLDKDP
+487 FLDRDT
-493 ELTLNKILD
+493 ELTLNKILN

-548 KDSDYLIKELERLFI
+548 KDSDYLIKELEGLFI

-609 YYVKDKDSSYFSSN
+609 YYVKDKDSSYFSPSK
-623 DGCIHMDDSFA
+623 GCIFINDSYI
-634 STIIHETGHALHYY
+634 SVVIHETGHALHHY
-648 LNRFEVPDNY
+648 LTGSEVPDNY
-658 SEIVKRAR
+658 DEIVKRAE
-666 ENKELLIKVSDYFE
+666 ENKKLLTKTSKYFE
-680 FWNNFKKNL
+680 SCNKIMKNIK
-689 ENYFLNITSEVL
+689 NYFLNLANEVL
-701 TTEYSK
+701 TAHYSK

-712 DIQNILSKDIDKY
+712 DIQSIASKDISEY

-737 QLEQILKDTFS
+737 QLEQILQETFS
-748 VEEYIKRESIII
+748 VEEYIKREAIIVASELTEATTRNNYASI
-760 AKEIMAK
+760 
-767 TMEENYENVG
+767 G
-777 AISDIID
+777 ATNDIID
-784 AIFEG
+784 AIYRG
-789 KPHDGVLKDNNGKK
+789 KVCDGVLKSADGQK
-803 ITACGG
+803 IASFGG
-809 HGIKYYTYTLT
+809 HGIRYYSQNE
-820 AYYTYTLTAKHG
+820 HG

-839 FAVLVKS
+839 FALLVKS
-846 KGAEKNL
+846 KGAEENL

>member
-1 MDNNKN
+1 MDNNVN

-33 LTLDELFTK
+33 LTLDELFTM
-42 DKNGYFL
+42 DKNGDFL

-63 NEKIRNNGGVFFYF
+63 NGKIRNNGSVFFYF
-77 LVYGQ
+77 LIYGQ
-82 DISQFSYDEINYKC
+82 DISQFSYDKIDYTYGENGN
-96 DEMNCTNVLNH
+96 MNVLNY
-107 LLEEYDLS
+107 LLEKYDLS

-127 TLLEEMLKKNI
+127 TLLEEMLKENI
-138 DISNINIDDD
+138 DISNIDIDDD
-148 IIDLEKT
+148 IMDLEKI
-155 IKIIEIITYKD
+155 IKIIDIITYKD
-166 KEVPEKIKNIFENTL
+166 NEVPEKIKNIFENTL
-181 FSTNNDEFFK
+181 FSTNNNEFFK
-191 YLLMKSNML
+191 NLVMKDILLFE
-200 IKKMIS
+200 KMIGF
-206 IIKEHTEIVDLLCKY
+206 IVEHTEIVDLLCKY

-226 LIYLNPEIIK
+226 LRYLNPEIIK
-236 KLITKDKNGNYPI
+236 KLITKDENGNYPI

-264 LINFDDNID
+264 LINFDENID

-282 LDNKVYSFFYDANEN
+282 VDNKLYSFFYDADEN

-316 NINIKINNVNNEEI
+316 NVNIKVNNINNKEI

-342 IGSSS
+342 IGSNS
-347 ESIWLSNTRDVFK
+347 ENIWLSNTRDVFK

-365 DQTILE
+365 DQTVLE
-371 YMLDNNYDIKIPCI
+371 YMIDNNYDIKISNI
-385 FEEDTLKILYQ
+385 FEDDTLKILYQ
-396 KNRPDLLVKASAS
+396 KNRLDLLVIADATI
-409 LLMTG
+409 LMTK

-437 IANITAPGNPDMKA
+437 IDNITAPIKPDMKA

-457 AKHDMIGYVKDD
+457 ARHDMIGYVKNS
-469 LNLNIL
+469 LNLNTL
-475 LKKYDNKTLLEY
+475 LKKYDNKTLLDY

-513 ILKARGIKDNNT
+513 ILKSRGIKDNDSI
-525 LNIGEG
+525 LNINE
-531 NYFPHKHS
+531 NNDSFIKDT

-548 KDSDYLIKELERLFI
+548 NDSDYLIKELERLFI

-577 TSYRDALFINY
+577 TGYRNALFINY

-594 IEKLIEIKKN
+594 IEKLIKIKKN

-609 YYVKDKDSSYFSSN
+609 YYVKDKDSSYFSPN
-623 DGCIHMDDSFA
+623 NGCILMNGGCI

-648 LNRFEVPDNY
+648 LTELKVPDNY
-658 SEIVKRAR
+658 DEIVKRVR
-666 ENKELLIKVSDYFE
+666 ENNELLTKTSKYFE
-680 FWNNFKKNL
+680 HCNKIMKNIK
-689 ENYFLNITSEVL
+689 NYFLNFANEVL
-701 TTEYSK
+701 TAHYSK

-712 DIQNILSKDIDKY
+712 DIQGILSKDISEY

-737 QLEQILKDTFS
+737 QLEQILQETFS
-748 VEEYIKRESIII
+748 VEEYIKREAIIVASELTDTTIRNNYASI
-760 AKEIMAK
+760 
-767 TMEENYENVG
+767 G
-777 AISDIID
+777 ATNDIID
-784 AIFEG
+784 AIYRG
-789 KPHDGVLKDNNGKK
+789 KVCDGVLKSADGQK
-803 ITACGG
+803 IASFGG
-809 HGIKYYTYTLT
+809 HGIKYYSQN
-820 AYYTYTLTAKHG
+820 KHG

-839 FAVLVKS
+839 FAVLVKF
-846 KGAEKNL
+846 KGAEENL
-853 RVLRDIVG
+853 QILRNIVG
-861 DEVYNMISNFYYT
+861 DEIYNMISNFYYT
-874 NILEMDINKSKNQG
+874 NILEMNINKRKNQG

>member
-1 MDNNKN
+1 MDNNEN
-7 IFDNERLNDIY
+7 IFDNEKLNDIC

-42 DKNGYFL
+42 DKNRDFL
-49 LIDLLENNVDIDLK
+49 LIDLLENNVDIDLE
-63 NEKIRNNGGVFFYF
+63 NEKIRNNGSVFFYF
-77 LVYGQ
+77 LIYGQ
-82 DISQFSYDEINYKC
+82 DISQFSYDKIDYTYGENGN
-96 DEMNCTNVLNH
+96 MNVLNY

-115 INDLLIEDKNGT
+115 INDLLIKDKNGT
-127 TLLEEMLKKNI
+127 TLLEQMLKENI
-138 DISNINIDDD
+138 DISNIDIDDD
-148 IIDLEKT
+148 IMDLEKI
-155 IKIIEIITYKD
+155 IKIIDIITYKD
-166 KEVPEKIKNIFENTL
+166 NEVPEKIKNIFENTL
-181 FSTNNDEFFK
+181 FSTNNNEFNEFFK
-191 YLLMKSNML
+191 NLVMKDILLFE
-200 IKKMIS
+200 KMIGF
-206 IIKEHTEIVDLLCKY
+206 IVEHTEIVDLLCKY

-226 LIYLNPEIIK
+226 LRYLNPEIIK
-236 KLITKDKNGNYPI
+236 KLITKDENGNYPI

-264 LINFDDNID
+264 LINFDENID

-282 LDNKVYSFFYDANEN
+282 VDNKLYSFFYDADEN

-316 NINIKINNVNNEEI
+316 NVNIKVNNINNKEI

-342 IGSSS
+342 IGSNS
-347 ESIWLSNTRDVFK
+347 ENIWLSNTRDVFK

-365 DQTILE
+365 DQTVLE
-371 YMLDNNYDIKIPCI
+371 YMIDNNYDIKISNI
-385 FEEDTLKILYQ
+385 FEDDTLKILYQ
-396 KNRPDLLVKASAS
+396 KNRLDLLVIADATI
-409 LLMTG
+409 LMTK

-437 IANITAPGNPDMKA
+437 IDNITAPIKPDMRA

-457 AKHDMIGYVKDD
+457 ARHDMIGYVKNS
-469 LNLNIL
+469 LNLNTL
-475 LKKYDNKTLLEY
+475 LKKYDNKTLLDY

-513 ILKARGIKDNNT
+513 ILKSRGIKDNDSI
-525 LNIGEG
+525 LNINE
-531 NYFPHKHS
+531 NNDSFIKIT

-563 SDGKSDKDLINLLI
+563 SDGKSNKDLINLLI
-577 TSYRDALFINY
+577 TGYRNALFINY

-594 IEKLIEIKKN
+594 IEKLIKIKKN

-609 YYVKDKDSSYFSSN
+609 YYVKDKDSSYFSPN
-623 DGCIHMDDSFA
+623 NGCILMNGGCI

-648 LNRFEVPDNY
+648 LTELKVPDNY
-658 SEIVKRAR
+658 DEIVKRVR
-666 ENKELLIKVSDYFE
+666 ENNELLTKTSKYFE
-680 FWNNFKKNL
+680 HCNKIMKNIK
-689 ENYFLNITSEVL
+689 NYFLNFANEVL
-701 TTEYSK
+701 TAHYSK

-712 DIQNILSKDIDKY
+712 DIQDILSKDISEY

-737 QLEQILKDTFS
+737 QLEQILQETFS
-748 VEEYIKRESIII
+748 VEEYIKREAIIVASELTDTTIRNNYASI
-760 AKEIMAK
+760 
-767 TMEENYENVG
+767 G
-777 AISDIID
+777 ATNDIID

-803 ITACGG
+803 IAACSG
-809 HGIKYYTYTLT
+809 HGIKYYTYTF
-820 AYYTYTLTAKHG
+820 TAKHG
-832 FDEMIAQ
+832 FDEMIAN

-846 KGAEKNL
+846 NGTEKNL

-861 DEVYNMISNFYYT
+861 YEIYNMISNFYYT

>member
-1 MDNNKN
+1 MDNNEN
-7 IFDNERLNDIY
+7 IFDNEKLNDIC

-42 DKNGYFL
+42 DKNGNFL
-49 LIDLLENNVDIDLK
+49 LIDLLENNVDIDLE
-63 NEKIRNNGGVFFYF
+63 NEKIRNNGSVFFYF
-77 LVYGQ
+77 LIYGQ
-82 DISQFSYDEINYKC
+82 DISQFSYDKIDYTYGENGN
-96 DEMNCTNVLNH
+96 MNVLNY

-115 INDLLIEDKNGT
+115 INDLLIKDKNGT
-127 TLLEEMLKKNI
+127 TLLEQMLKENI
-138 DISNINIDDD
+138 DISNIDIDDD
-148 IIDLEKT
+148 IMDLEKI
-155 IKIIEIITYKD
+155 IKIIDIITYKD
-166 KEVPEKIKNIFENTL
+166 NEVPEKIKNIFENTL
-181 FSTNNDEFFK
+181 FSTNNNEFFK
-191 YLLMKSNML
+191 NLVMKDILLFE
-200 IKKMIS
+200 KMIGF
-206 IIKEHTEIVDLLCKY
+206 IVEHTEIVDLLCKY

-226 LIYLNPEIIK
+226 LRYLNPEIIK
-236 KLITKDKNGNYPI
+236 KLITKDENGNYPI

-264 LINFDDNID
+264 LINFDENID

-282 LDNKVYSFFYDANEN
+282 VDNKLYSFFYDADEN

-316 NINIKINNVNNEEI
+316 NVNIKVNNINNKEI

-342 IGSSS
+342 IGSNS
-347 ESIWLSNTRDVFK
+347 ENIWLSNTRDVFK

-365 DQTILE
+365 DQTVLE
-371 YMLDNNYDIKIPCI
+371 YMIDNNYDIKISNI
-385 FEEDTLKILYQ
+385 FEDDTLKILYQ
-396 KNRPDLLVKASAS
+396 KNRLDLLVIADATI
-409 LLMTG
+409 LMTK

-437 IANITAPGNPDMKA
+437 IDNITAPIKPDMKA

-457 AKHDMIGYVKDD
+457 ARHDMIGYVKNS
-469 LNLNIL
+469 LNLNTL
-475 LKKYDNKTLLEY
+475 LKKYDNKTLLDY

-513 ILKARGIKDNNT
+513 ILKSRGIKDNDSI
-525 LNIGEG
+525 LNINE
-531 NYFPHKHS
+531 NNDSFIKDT

-548 KDSDYLIKELERLFI
+548 NDSDYLIKELERLFI

-577 TSYRDALFINY
+577 TGYRNALFINY

-594 IEKLIEIKKN
+594 IEKLIKIKKN

-609 YYVKDKDSSYFSSN
+609 YYVKDKDSSYFSPN
-623 DGCIHMDDSFA
+623 NGCILMNGGCI

-648 LNRFEVPDNY
+648 LTELKVPDNY
-658 SEIVKRAR
+658 DEIVKRVR
-666 ENKELLIKVSDYFE
+666 ENNELLTKTSKYFE
-680 FWNNFKKNL
+680 HCNKIMKNIK
-689 ENYFLNITSEVL
+689 NYFLNFANEVL
-701 TTEYSK
+701 TAHYSK

-712 DIQNILSKDIDKY
+712 DIQGILSKDISEY

-737 QLEQILKDTFS
+737 QLEQILQETFS
-748 VEEYIKRESIII
+748 VEEYIKREAIIVANELTETTIRNNYASI
-760 AKEIMAK
+760 
-767 TMEENYENVG
+767 G
-777 AISDIID
+777 ATNDIID
-784 AIFEG
+784 AIYRG
-789 KPHDGVLKDNNGKK
+789 KVCDGVLKSADGQK
-803 ITACGG
+803 IVSFGG
-809 HGIKYYTYTLT
+809 HGIRYYSQN
-820 AYYTYTLTAKHG
+820 KHG

-839 FAVLVKS
+839 FAVLVKF
-846 KGAEKNL
+846 KGAEENL
-853 RVLRDIVG
+853 QVLRNIVG

>member
-1 MDNNKN
+1 MDNNVN

-33 LTLDELFTK
+33 LTLDELFTM
-42 DKNGYFL
+42 DKNGDFL

-63 NEKIRNNGGVFFYF
+63 NGKIRNNGSVFFYF
-77 LVYGQ
+77 LIYGQ
-82 DISQFSYDEINYKC
+82 DISQFSYDKIDYTYGENGN
-96 DEMNCTNVLNH
+96 MNVLNY
-107 LLEEYDLS
+107 LLEKYDLS

-127 TLLEEMLKKNI
+127 TLLEEMLKENI
-138 DISNINIDDD
+138 DISNIDIDDD
-148 IIDLEKT
+148 IMDLEKVT
-155 IKIIEIITYKD
+155 KIITII
-166 KEVPEKIKNIFENTL
+166 IKNNQDIPEDIKNTFENTL

-191 YLLMKSNML
+191 NLPMKDIVL
-200 IKKMIS
+200 FEKMIS

-226 LIYLNPEIIK
+226 LRYLNPEIIK
-236 KLITKDKNGNYPI
+236 KLITKDENGNYPI

-264 LINFDDNID
+264 LINFDENID

-282 LDNKVYSFFYDANEN
+282 VDNKLYSFFYDADEN

-316 NINIKINNVNNEEI
+316 NVNIKVNNINNKEI

-342 IGSSS
+342 IGSNS
-347 ESIWLSNTRDVFK
+347 ENIWLSNTRDVFK

-365 DQTILE
+365 DQTVLE
-371 YMLDNNYDIKIPCI
+371 YMIDNNYDIKISNI
-385 FEEDTLKILYQ
+385 FEDDTLKILYQ
-396 KNRPDLLVKASAS
+396 KNRFDLLVIADATI
-409 LLMTG
+409 LMTK

-437 IANITAPGNPDMKA
+437 IDNITAPIKPDMKA

-457 AKHDMIGYVKDD
+457 ARHDMIGYVKNS
-469 LNLNIL
+469 LNLNTL
-475 LKKYDNKTLLEY
+475 LKKYDNKTLLDY

-513 ILKARGIKDNNT
+513 ILKSRGIKDNDSI
-525 LNIGEG
+525 LNINE
-531 NYFPHKHS
+531 NKDSFIKDT

-548 KDSDYLIKELERLFI
+548 NDSDYLIKELERLFI

-577 TSYRDALFINY
+577 TGYRNALFINY

-594 IEKLIEIKKN
+594 IEKLIKIKKN

-609 YYVKDKDSSYFSSN
+609 YYVKDKDSSYFSPN
-623 DGCIHMDDSFA
+623 NGCILMNGGCI

-648 LNRFEVPDNY
+648 LTELKVPDNY
-658 SEIVKRAR
+658 DEIVKRVR
-666 ENKELLIKVSDYFE
+666 ENNELLTKTSKYFE
-680 FWNNFKKNL
+680 HCNKIMKNIK
-689 ENYFLNITSEVL
+689 NYFLNFANEVL
-701 TTEYSK
+701 TAHYSK

-712 DIQNILSKDIDKY
+712 DIQGILSKDIDKY

-737 QLEQILKDTFS
+737 QLEQILQETFS
-748 VEEYIKRESIII
+748 VEEYIKREAIIVASELTDTTIRNNYASI
-760 AKEIMAK
+760 
-767 TMEENYENVG
+767 G
-777 AISDIID
+777 ATNDIID
-784 AIFEG
+784 AIYRG
-789 KPHDGVLKDNNGKK
+789 KVCDGVLKSADGQK
-803 ITACGG
+803 IVSFGG
-809 HGIKYYTYTLT
+809 HGIRYYSQN
-820 AYYTYTLTAKHG
+820 KHG

-839 FAVLVKS
+839 FAVLVKF
-846 KGAEKNL
+846 KGAEENL
-853 RVLRDIVG
+853 QVLRNIVG
-861 DEVYNMISNFYYT
+861 DEIYNMISNFYYT

>member
-1 MDNNKN
+1 MDNNVN

-33 LTLDELFTK
+33 LTLDELFTM

-49 LIDLLENNVDIDLK
+49 LIDLLENNVDIDLENK
-63 NEKIRNNGGVFFYF
+63 KIRNNGGVFFYF
-77 LVYGQ
+77 LVCGQ

-127 TLLEEMLKKNI
+127 TLLEQMLKENI

-155 IKIIEIITYKD
+155 IEIIEIITYKD

-181 FSTNNDEFFK
+181 FSTNNNEFFK
-191 YLLMKSNML
+191 YLLIKNNTL

-221 HLEYH
+221 HFEYH

-236 KLITKDKNGNYPI
+236 KLITKDENGNYPI

-264 LINFDDNID
+264 LINFDENID

-282 LDNKVYSFFYDANEN
+282 VDNKLYSFFYDADEN

-316 NINIKINNVNNEEI
+316 NVNINIKINNINNEEI
-330 IKILYDNKKLDL
+330 IKILYDNNKLDL

-347 ESIWLSNTRDVFK
+347 ESIWLSNTRDVLK
-360 DTMVK
+360 DNMVK

-371 YMLDNNYDIKIPCI
+371 YMIDNNYDIKIPCI

-409 LLMTG
+409 LLMTR

-437 IANITAPGNPDMKA
+437 IANITAPIKPDMKA

-457 AKHDMIGYVKDD
+457 ARHDMIGYVKNS
-469 LNLNIL
+469 LNLNTL
-475 LKKYDNKTLLEY
+475 LKKYDNKTLLDY

-513 ILKARGIKDNNT
+513 ILKSRGIKDNDSI
-525 LNIGEG
+525 LNI
-531 NYFPHKHS
+531 NKDNASFVKNT

-548 KDSDYLIKELERLFI
+548 NDSDYLIKELERLFI

-577 TSYRDALFINY
+577 TGYRNALFINY

-609 YYVKDKDSSYFSSN
+609 YYVKDKNSSYFSPSK
-623 DGCIHMDDSFA
+623 GCIFINDSYI
-634 STIIHETGHALHYY
+634 SVVIHETGHALHHY
-648 LNRFEVPDNY
+648 LTGSEVPDNY
-658 SEIVKRAR
+658 DEIVKRAE
-666 ENKELLIKVSDYFE
+666 ENKELLTKTSKYFE
-680 FWNNFKKNL
+680 SCNKIMKNIK
-689 ENYFLNITSEVL
+689 NYFLNLANEVL
-701 TTEYSK
+701 TALYSK

-712 DIQNILSKDIDKY
+712 DIQSIASKDISEY

-737 QLEQILKDTFS
+737 QLEQILQETFS
-748 VEEYIKRESIII
+748 VEEYIKREAIIVASELTDTTIRNNYASI
-760 AKEIMAK
+760 
-767 TMEENYENVG
+767 G
-777 AISDIID
+777 ATNDIID
-784 AIFEG
+784 AIYRG
-789 KPHDGVLKDNNGKK
+789 KVCDGVLKSADGQK
-803 ITACGG
+803 IASFGG
-809 HGIKYYTYTLT
+809 HGIRYYSQK
-820 AYYTYTLTAKHG
+820 KHG

-846 KGAEKNL
+846 KGAEENL
-853 RVLRDIVG
+853 QVLRNIVG
-861 DEVYNMISNFYYT
+861 DEIYNMISNFYYT

>member
-1 MDNNKN
+1 MDNNEN
-7 IFDNERLNDIY
+7 IFDNEKLNDIC

-42 DKNGYFL
+42 DKNGDFL
-49 LIDLLENNVDIDLK
+49 LIDLLENNVDIDLE
-63 NEKIRNNGGVFFYF
+63 NEKIRNNGSVFFYF
-77 LVYGQ
+77 LIYGQ
-82 DISQFSYDEINYKC
+82 GISQFSYDKIDYTYGENGN
-96 DEMNCTNVLNH
+96 MNVLNY

-115 INDLLIEDKNGT
+115 INDLLIKDKNGT
-127 TLLEEMLKKNI
+127 TLLEQMLKENI
-138 DISNINIDDD
+138 DISNIDIDDD
-148 IIDLEKT
+148 IMDLEKI
-155 IKIIEIITYKD
+155 IKIIDIITYKD
-166 KEVPEKIKNIFENTL
+166 NEVPEKIKNIFENTL
-181 FSTNNDEFFK
+181 FSTNNNEFFK
-191 YLLMKSNML
+191 NLVMKDILLFE
-200 IKKMIS
+200 KMIGF
-206 IIKEHTEIVDLLCKY
+206 IVEHTEIVDLLCRY
-221 HLEYH
+221 HLEYY
-226 LIYLNPEIIK
+226 LKYLNQEIIK
-236 KLITKDKNGNYPI
+236 KLITKDENDTYPI

-256 MAIKNISS
+256 TAIKNISS
-264 LINFDDNID
+264 LINFDENID

-282 LDNKVYSFFYDANEN
+282 LDNKLYNFFYDADEN

-316 NINIKINNVNNEEI
+316 NVNINIKINNINNEEI
-330 IKILYDNKKLDL
+330 IKILYDNNKLDL

-347 ESIWLSNTRDVFK
+347 ESIWLSNTRDVLK
-360 DTMVK
+360 DNMVK

-371 YMLDNNYDIKIPCI
+371 YMIDNNYDIKIPCI

-409 LLMTG
+409 LLMTR

-437 IANITAPGNPDMKA
+437 IANITAPGKPDMKVD
-451 EFYLDI
+451 FYLDI

-487 FLDKDP
+487 FLDRDT
-493 ELTLNKILD
+493 ELTLNKILN

-548 KDSDYLIKELERLFI
+548 KDSDYLIKELEGLFI

-609 YYVKDKDSSYFSSN
+609 YYVKDNDNSYFSSN
-623 DGCIHMDDSFA
+623 DGCIHMDGGCI

-648 LNRFEVPDNY
+648 LTELKVPDNY
-658 SEIVKRAR
+658 DEIVKRVR
-666 ENKELLIKVSDYFE
+666 ENNELLTKTSKYFE
-680 FWNNFKKNL
+680 HCNKIMKNIK
-689 ENYFLNITSEVL
+689 NYFLNFANEVL
-701 TTEYSK
+701 TAHYSK

-712 DIQNILSKDIDKY
+712 DIQGILSKDISEY

-737 QLEQILKDTFS
+737 QLEQILQETFS
-748 VEEYIKRESIII
+748 VEEYIKREAIIVASELTDTTIRNNYASI
-760 AKEIMAK
+760 
-767 TMEENYENVG
+767 G
-777 AISDIID
+777 ATNDIID
-784 AIFEG
+784 AIYRG
-789 KPHDGVLKDNNGKK
+789 KVCDGVLKSADGQK
-803 ITACGG
+803 IVSFGG
-809 HGIKYYTYTLT
+809 HGIRYYSQN
-820 AYYTYTLTAKHG
+820 KHG

-839 FAVLVKS
+839 FAVLVKF
-846 KGAEKNL
+846 KGAEENL
-853 RVLRDIVG
+853 QVLRNIVG
-861 DEVYNMISNFYYT
+861 DEIYNMISNFYYT

>member
-1 MDNNKN
+1 MDNNEN

-42 DKNGYFL
+42 DKNGDFL
-49 LIDLLENNVDIDLK
+49 LIDLLENNVDIDLE
-63 NEKIRNNGGVFFYF
+63 NEKIRNDGVVFFYF
-77 LVYGQ
+77 LIYGQ
-82 DISQFSYDEINYKC
+82 DISQFSYDEIDYECAGTNY
-96 DEMNCTNVLNH
+96 TNVLNY
-107 LLEEYDLS
+107 LLEEFALS
-115 INDLLIEDKNGT
+115 INALLIKDKKGT
-127 TLLEEMLKKNI
+127 TLLEEILEKNI
-138 DISNINIDDD
+138 DISNINIADD

-155 IKIIEIITYKD
+155 TKIIAIIIKSNQD
-166 KEVPEKIKNIFENTL
+166 IPEKIKNIFENTL

-191 YLLMKSNML
+191 NLPTKDIILFE
-200 IKKMIS
+200 KMIGF
-206 IIKEHTEIVDLLCKY
+206 IKEHTEIVDLLCKY
-221 HLEYH
+221 HLEYY
-226 LIYLNPEIIK
+226 LKYLNQEIIK
-236 KLITKDKNGNYPI
+236 KLITKDENDTYPI
-249 DKYVSNS
+249 DKYISNS
-256 MAIKNISS
+256 MAIEMISN
-264 LINFDDNID
+264 LINFDENID

-282 LDNKVYSFFYDANEN
+282 LDNKLYNFFYDADEN

-310 ETLIEN
+310 ETLIKN
-316 NINIKINNVNNEEI
+316 NINIKINNINNEEI

-409 LLMTG
+409 LLMTR

-437 IANITAPGNPDMKA
+437 IDNITAPGNPDMKA

-648 LNRFEVPDNY
+648 LNRFKVPDNY

-701 TTEYSK
+701 TTKYSK

-737 QLEQILKDTFS
+737 QLEQILQETFS

-760 AKEIMAK
+760 AKEIMEK

-784 AIFEG
+784 AIYRG
-789 KPHDGVLKDNNGKK
+789 KVCDGVLKSADGQK
-803 ITACGG
+803 IASFGG
-809 HGIKYYTYTLT
+809 HGIKYYTYTLI
-820 AYYTYTLTAKHG
+820 AKHG
-832 FDEMIAQ
+832 FDEMIAN

-853 RVLRDIVG
+853 RVLRNIVG

-874 NILEMDINKSKNQG
+874 NMLEMDINKSKNQG

>member
-1 MDNNKN
+1 MDNNVN

-33 LTLDELFTK
+33 LTLDELFTM
-42 DKNGYFL
+42 DKNGDFL

-63 NEKIRNNGGVFFYF
+63 NGKIRNNGSVFFYF
-77 LVYGQ
+77 LIYGQ
-82 DISQFSYDEINYKC
+82 DISQFSYDKIDYTYGENGN
-96 DEMNCTNVLNH
+96 MNVLNY
-107 LLEEYDLS
+107 LLEKHDLS

-127 TLLEEMLKKNI
+127 TLLEEMLKENI
-138 DISNINIDDD
+138 DISNIDIDDD
-148 IIDLEKT
+148 IMDLEKAT
-155 IKIIEIITYKD
+155 KIITII
-166 KEVPEKIKNIFENTL
+166 IKNNQDIPEDIKNTFENTL

-191 YLLMKSNML
+191 NLPMKDIVL
-200 IKKMIS
+200 FEKMIS
-206 IIKEHTEIVDLLCKY
+206 IIKEHTEIVDLLCRY
-221 HLEYH
+221 HLEYY
-226 LIYLNPEIIK
+226 LKYLNQEIIK
-236 KLITKDKNGNYPI
+236 KLITKDENDTYPI

-256 MAIKNISS
+256 TAIKNISS
-264 LINFDDNID
+264 LINFDENID

-282 LDNKVYSFFYDANEN
+282 LDNKLYNFFYDADEN

-316 NINIKINNVNNEEI
+316 NVNINIKINNINNEEI
-330 IKILYDNKKLDL
+330 IKILYDNNKLDL

-347 ESIWLSNTRDVFK
+347 ESIWLSNTRDVLK
-360 DTMVK
+360 DNMVK

-371 YMLDNNYDIKIPCI
+371 YMIDNNYDIKIPCI

-409 LLMTG
+409 LLMTR

-437 IANITAPGNPDMKA
+437 IANITAPGKPDMKVD
-451 EFYLDI
+451 FYLDI

-487 FLDKDP
+487 FLDRDT
-493 ELTLNKILD
+493 ELTLNKILN

-548 KDSDYLIKELERLFI
+548 KDSDYLIKELEGLFI

-609 YYVKDKDSSYFSSN
+609 YYVKDNDNSYFSSN

-648 LNRFEVPDNY
+648 LNSFKVPDNY
-658 SEIVKRAR
+658 DEIVKRAR

-689 ENYFLNITSEVL
+689 ENYLLNITSEVL
-701 TTEYSK
+701 TTKYSK

-748 VEEYIKRESIII
+748 VEEYIKREIIII
-760 AKEIMAK
+760 ANEITAK
-767 TMEENYENVG
+767 TMKENYENVG

-803 ITACGG
+803 IAACSG
-809 HGIKYYTYTLT
+809 HGIKYYTYTF
-820 AYYTYTLTAKHG
+820 TAKHG
-832 FDEMIAQ
+832 FDEMIAN

-846 KGAEKNL
+846 NGTEKNL

-861 DEVYNMISNFYYT
+861 YEIYNMISNFYYT

>member
-1 MDNNKN
+1 MDNNVN

-33 LTLDELFTK
+33 LTLDELFTM

-49 LIDLLENNVDIDLK
+49 LIDLLENNVDIDLENK
-63 NEKIRNNGGVFFYF
+63 KIRNNGGVFFYF
-77 LVYGQ
+77 LVCGQ

-127 TLLEEMLKKNI
+127 TLLEQMLKENI

-155 IKIIEIITYKD
+155 IEIIEIITYKD

-181 FSTNNDEFFK
+181 FSTNNNEFFK
-191 YLLMKSNML
+191 YLLIKNNML

-221 HLEYH
+221 HFEYH

-236 KLITKDKNGNYPI
+236 KLITKDENGNYPI

-264 LINFDDNID
+264 LINFDENID

-282 LDNKVYSFFYDANEN
+282 VDNKLYSFFYDADEN

-310 ETLIEN
+310 EILIEN
-316 NINIKINNVNNEEI
+316 NVNIKVNNINNKEI

-342 IGSSS
+342 IGSNS
-347 ESIWLSNTRDVFK
+347 ENIWLSNTRDVFK
-360 DTMVK
+360 DTVVK

-409 LLMTG
+409 LLMTR

-437 IANITAPGNPDMKA
+437 IANITAPIKPDMKA

-457 AKHDMIGYVKDD
+457 ARHDMIGYVKNS
-469 LNLNIL
+469 LNLNTL
-475 LKKYDNKTLLEY
+475 LKKYDNKTLLDY
-487 FLDKDP
+487 FLDKDS

-513 ILKARGIKDNNT
+513 ILKSRGIKDNDSI
-525 LNIGEG
+525 LNI
-531 NYFPHKHS
+531 NKDNASFVKNT

-548 KDSDYLIKELERLFI
+548 NDSDYLIKELERLFI

-577 TSYRDALFINY
+577 TGYRNALFINY

-609 YYVKDKDSSYFSSN
+609 YYVKDKNSSYFSPSK
-623 DGCIHMDDSFA
+623 GCIFINDSYI
-634 STIIHETGHALHYY
+634 SVVIHETGHALHHY
-648 LNRFEVPDNY
+648 LTGSEVPDNY
-658 SEIVKRAR
+658 DEIVKRAE
-666 ENKELLIKVSDYFE
+666 ENKELLTKTSKYFE
-680 FWNNFKKNL
+680 SCNKIMKNIK
-689 ENYFLNITSEVL
+689 NYFLNLANEVL
-701 TTEYSK
+701 TAHYSK

-712 DIQNILSKDIDKY
+712 DIQSIASKDISEY

-737 QLEQILKDTFS
+737 QLEQILQETFS
-748 VEEYIKRESIII
+748 VEEYIKREAIIVASELTDTTIRNNYASI
-760 AKEIMAK
+760 
-767 TMEENYENVG
+767 G
-777 AISDIID
+777 ATNDIID
-784 AIFEG
+784 AIYRG
-789 KPHDGVLKDNNGKK
+789 KVCDGVLKSADGQK
-803 ITACGG
+803 IASFGG
-809 HGIKYYTYTLT
+809 HGIRYYSQN
-820 AYYTYTLTAKHG
+820 KHG

-839 FAVLVKS
+839 FAVLVKF
-846 KGAEKNL
+846 KGAEENL
-853 RVLRDIVG
+853 QVLRNIVG
-861 DEVYNMISNFYYT
+861 DEIYNMISNFYYT

>member
-1 MDNNKN
+1 MDNNVN

-33 LTLDELFTK
+33 LTLDELFTM

-49 LIDLLENNVDIDLK
+49 LIDLLENNVDIDLENK
-63 NEKIRNNGGVFFYF
+63 KIRNNGGVFFYF
-77 LVYGQ
+77 LVCGQ

-127 TLLEEMLKKNI
+127 TLLEQMLKENI

-155 IKIIEIITYKD
+155 IEIIEIITYKD

-181 FSTNNDEFFK
+181 FSTNNNEFFK
-191 YLLMKSNML
+191 YLLIKNNML

-221 HLEYH
+221 HFEYH

-236 KLITKDKNGNYPI
+236 KLITKDENGNYPI

-264 LINFDDNID
+264 LINFDENID

-282 LDNKVYSFFYDANEN
+282 VDNKLYSFFYDADEN

-310 ETLIEN
+310 EILIEN
-316 NINIKINNVNNEEI
+316 NVNIKVNNINNKEI

-342 IGSSS
+342 IGSNS
-347 ESIWLSNTRDVFK
+347 ENIWLSNTRDVFK
-360 DTMVK
+360 DTVVK

-409 LLMTG
+409 LLMTR

-437 IANITAPGNPDMKA
+437 IANITAPIKPDMKA

-457 AKHDMIGYVKDD
+457 ARHDMIGYVKNS
-469 LNLNIL
+469 LNLNTL
-475 LKKYDNKTLLEY
+475 LKKYDNKTLLDY
-487 FLDKDP
+487 FLDKDS

-513 ILKARGIKDNNT
+513 ILKSRGIKDNDSI
-525 LNIGEG
+525 LNI
-531 NYFPHKHS
+531 NKDNASFVKNT

-548 KDSDYLIKELERLFI
+548 NDSDYLIKELERLFI

-577 TSYRDALFINY
+577 TGYRDALFINY

-609 YYVKDKDSSYFSSN
+609 YYVKDNDNSYFSSN

-648 LNRFEVPDNY
+648 LNSFKVPDNY
-658 SEIVKRAR
+658 DEIVKRAE
-666 ENKELLIKVSDYFE
+666 ENKELLTKTSKYFE
-680 FWNNFKKNL
+680 SCNKIMKNIK
-689 ENYFLNITSEVL
+689 NYFLNLANEVL
-701 TTEYSK
+701 TAHYSK

-712 DIQNILSKDIDKY
+712 DIQSIASKDISEY

-737 QLEQILKDTFS
+737 QLEQILQETFS
-748 VEEYIKRESIII
+748 VEEYIKREAIIVASELTDTTIRNNYASI
-760 AKEIMAK
+760 
-767 TMEENYENVG
+767 G
-777 AISDIID
+777 ATNDIID
-784 AIFEG
+784 AIYRG
-789 KPHDGVLKDNNGKK
+789 KVCDGVLKSADGQK
-803 ITACGG
+803 IASFGG
-809 HGIKYYTYTLT
+809 HGIRYYSQK
-820 AYYTYTLTAKHG
+820 KHG

-846 KGAEKNL
+846 KGAEENL
-853 RVLRDIVG
+853 QVLRNIVG

>member
-1 MDNNKN
+1 MDNNEN

-42 DKNGYFL
+42 DKNGDFL

-77 LVYGQ
+77 LVYEQ

-96 DEMNCTNVLNH
+96 DEMNCTNILNH

-115 INDLLIEDKNGT
+115 INDLLIKDKNGT

-181 FSTNNDEFFK
+181 FSTNNNEFFK

-282 LDNKVYSFFYDANEN
+282 LDNKLYSFFYDADEN

-371 YMLDNNYDIKIPCI
+371 YMIDNNYDIKIPCI

-396 KNRPDLLVKASAS
+396 KNRPDLLIKASAS

-457 AKHDMIGYVKDD
+457 ARHDMIGYVKNN

-475 LKKYDNKTLLEY
+475 LKKDYNKTLLDY

-493 ELTLNKILD
+493 ELTLNKILN

-513 ILKARGIKDNNT
+513 ILKSIANKKYQTLDNLSYDIFLINENNDSFIKD
-525 LNIGEG
+525 I
-531 NYFPHKHS
+531 

-577 TSYRDALFINY
+577 TGYINALFINY

-609 YYVKDKDSSYFSSN
+609 YYVKDKDSSYFSPSK
-623 DGCIHMDDSFA
+623 GCIFINDSYI
-634 STIIHETGHALHYY
+634 SVVIHETGHALHHY
-648 LNRFEVPDNY
+648 LTGSEVPDNY
-658 SEIVKRAR
+658 DEIVKRAE
-666 ENKELLIKVSDYFE
+666 ENKELLTKTSKYFE
-680 FWNNFKKNL
+680 SCNKIMKNIK
-689 ENYFLNITSEVL
+689 NYFLNLANEVL
-701 TTEYSK
+701 TAHYSK

-712 DIQNILSKDIDKY
+712 DIQSIASKDISEY

-737 QLEQILKDTFS
+737 QLEQILQETFS
-748 VEEYIKRESIII
+748 VEEYIKREAIIVASELTEATTRNNYASI
-760 AKEIMAK
+760 
-767 TMEENYENVG
+767 G
-777 AISDIID
+777 ATNDIID
-784 AIFEG
+784 AIYRG
-789 KPHDGVLKDNNGKK
+789 KVCDGVLKSADGQK
-803 ITACGG
+803 IASFGG
-809 HGIKYYTYTLT
+809 HGIRYYSQNE
-820 AYYTYTLTAKHG
+820 HG

-839 FAVLVKS
+839 FALLVKS
-846 KGAEKNL
+846 KGAEENL

-861 DEVYNMISNFYYT
+861 DEVYNMISDFYYT
-874 NILEMDINKSKNQG
+874 NILEMDISKNKNQG

>member
-1 MDNNKN
+1 MDNNVN

-33 LTLDELFTK
+33 LTLDELFTM
-42 DKNGYFL
+42 DKNGDFL

-63 NEKIRNNGGVFFYF
+63 NGKIRNNGSVFFYF
-77 LVYGQ
+77 LIYGQ
-82 DISQFSYDEINYKC
+82 DISQFSYDKIDYTYGENGN
-96 DEMNCTNVLNH
+96 MNVLNY
-107 LLEEYDLS
+107 LLEKYDLS

-127 TLLEEMLKKNI
+127 TLLEEMLKENI
-138 DISNINIDDD
+138 DISNIDIDDD
-148 IIDLEKT
+148 IMDLEKAT
-155 IKIIEIITYKD
+155 KIITII
-166 KEVPEKIKNIFENTL
+166 IKNNQDIPEDIKNTFENTL

-191 YLLMKSNML
+191 NLPMKDIVL
-200 IKKMIS
+200 FEKMIS
-206 IIKEHTEIVDLLCKY
+206 IIKEHTEIVDLLCRY
-221 HLEYH
+221 HLEYY
-226 LIYLNPEIIK
+226 LKYLNQEIIK
-236 KLITKDKNGNYPI
+236 KLITKDENDTYPI

-256 MAIKNISS
+256 TAIKNISS
-264 LINFDDNID
+264 LINFDENID

-282 LDNKVYSFFYDANEN
+282 LDNKLYNFFYDADEN

-316 NINIKINNVNNEEI
+316 NVNINIKINNINNEEI
-330 IKILYDNKKLDL
+330 IKILYDNNKLDL

-347 ESIWLSNTRDVFK
+347 ESIWLSNTRDVLK
-360 DTMVK
+360 DNMVK

-371 YMLDNNYDIKIPCI
+371 YMIDNNYDIKIPCI

-409 LLMTG
+409 LLMTR

-437 IANITAPGNPDMKA
+437 IANITAPIKPDMKA

-457 AKHDMIGYVKDD
+457 ARHDMIGYVKNS
-469 LNLNIL
+469 LNLNTL
-475 LKKYDNKTLLEY
+475 LKKYDNKTLLDY

-513 ILKARGIKDNNT
+513 ILKSRGIKDNDSI
-525 LNIGEG
+525 LNI
-531 NYFPHKHS
+531 NKDNASFVKNT

-548 KDSDYLIKELERLFI
+548 NDSDYLIKELERLFI

-577 TSYRDALFINY
+577 TGYRNALFINY

-594 IEKLIEIKKN
+594 IEKLIKIKKN

-609 YYVKDKDSSYFSSN
+609 YYVKDKDSSYFSPN
-623 DGCIHMDDSFA
+623 NGCIFMNGGCI

-648 LNRFEVPDNY
+648 LTELKVPDNY
-658 SEIVKRAR
+658 DEIVKRVR
-666 ENKELLIKVSDYFE
+666 ENNELLTKTSKYFE
-680 FWNNFKKNL
+680 HCNKIMKNIK
-689 ENYFLNITSEVL
+689 NYFLNFANEVL
-701 TTEYSK
+701 TAHYSK

-712 DIQNILSKDIDKY
+712 DIQGILSKDISEY

-737 QLEQILKDTFS
+737 QLEQILQETFS
-748 VEEYIKRESIII
+748 VEEYIKREAIIVASELTDTTIRNNYASI
-760 AKEIMAK
+760 
-767 TMEENYENVG
+767 G
-777 AISDIID
+777 ATNDIID
-784 AIFEG
+784 AIYRG
-789 KPHDGVLKDNNGKK
+789 KVCDGVLKSADGQK
-803 ITACGG
+803 IVSFGG
-809 HGIKYYTYTLT
+809 HGIRYYSQN
-820 AYYTYTLTAKHG
+820 KHG

-839 FAVLVKS
+839 FAVLVKF
-846 KGAEKNL
+846 KGAEENL
-853 RVLRDIVG
+853 QVLRNIVG
-861 DEVYNMISNFYYT
+861 DEIYNMISNFYYT
-874 NILEMDINKSKNQG
+874 NILEMDINKRKNQG

>member
-1 MDNNKN
+1 MDNNVN

-33 LTLDELFTK
+33 LTLDELFTM
-42 DKNGYFL
+42 DKNGDFL

-63 NEKIRNNGGVFFYF
+63 NGKIRNNGSVFFYF
-77 LVYGQ
+77 LIYGQ
-82 DISQFSYDEINYKC
+82 DISQFSYDKIDYTYGENGN
-96 DEMNCTNVLNH
+96 MNVLNY
-107 LLEEYDLS
+107 LLEKYDLS

-127 TLLEEMLKKNI
+127 TLLEEMLKENI
-138 DISNINIDDD
+138 DISNIDIDDD
-148 IIDLEKT
+148 IMDLEKVT
-155 IKIIEIITYKD
+155 KIITII
-166 KEVPEKIKNIFENTL
+166 IKNNQDIPEDIKNTFENTL

-191 YLLMKSNML
+191 NLPMKDIVL
-200 IKKMIS
+200 FEKMIS
-206 IIKEHTEIVDLLCKY
+206 IIKEHTEIVDLLCRY
-221 HLEYH
+221 HLEYY
-226 LIYLNPEIIK
+226 LKYLNQEIIK
-236 KLITKDKNGNYPI
+236 KLITKDENDTYPI

-256 MAIKNISS
+256 TAIKNISS
-264 LINFDDNID
+264 LINFDENID

-282 LDNKVYSFFYDANEN
+282 LDNKLYNFFYDADEN

-310 ETLIEN
+310 EILIEN
-316 NINIKINNVNNEEI
+316 NVNIKVNNINNKEI

-342 IGSSS
+342 IGSNS
-347 ESIWLSNTRDVFK
+347 ENIWLSNTRDVFK
-360 DTMVK
+360 DTVVK

-409 LLMTG
+409 LLMTR

-437 IANITAPGNPDMKA
+437 IANITAPIKPDMKA

-457 AKHDMIGYVKDD
+457 ARHDMIGYVKNS
-469 LNLNIL
+469 LNLNTL
-475 LKKYDNKTLLEY
+475 LKKYDNKTLLDY
-487 FLDKDP
+487 FLDKDS

-513 ILKARGIKDNNT
+513 ILKSRGIKDNDSI
-525 LNIGEG
+525 LNI
-531 NYFPHKHS
+531 NKDNASFVKNT

-548 KDSDYLIKELERLFI
+548 NDSDYLIKELERLFI

-577 TSYRDALFINY
+577 TGYRNALFINY

-609 YYVKDKDSSYFSSN
+609 YYVKDKNSSYFSPSK
-623 DGCIHMDDSFA
+623 GCIFINDSYI
-634 STIIHETGHALHYY
+634 SVVIHETGHALHHY
-648 LNRFEVPDNY
+648 LTGSEVPDNY
-658 SEIVKRAR
+658 DEIVKRAE
-666 ENKELLIKVSDYFE
+666 ENKELLTKTSKYFE
-680 FWNNFKKNL
+680 SCNKIMKNIK
-689 ENYFLNITSEVL
+689 NYFLNLANEVL
-701 TTEYSK
+701 TAHYSK

-712 DIQNILSKDIDKY
+712 DIQSIASKDISEY

-737 QLEQILKDTFS
+737 QLEQILQETFS
-748 VEEYIKRESIII
+748 VEEYIKREAIIVASELTDTTIRNNYASI
-760 AKEIMAK
+760 
-767 TMEENYENVG
+767 G
-777 AISDIID
+777 ATNDIID
-784 AIFEG
+784 AIYRG
-789 KPHDGVLKDNNGKK
+789 KVCDGVLKSADGQK
-803 ITACGG
+803 IASFGG
-809 HGIKYYTYTLT
+809 HGIRYYSQK
-820 AYYTYTLTAKHG
+820 KHG

-846 KGAEKNL
+846 KGAEENL
-853 RVLRDIVG
+853 QVLRNIVG
-861 DEVYNMISNFYYT
+861 YEIYNMISNFYYT

>member
-96 DEMNCTNVLNH
+96 AETNYTNVLNY

-115 INDLLIEDKNGT
+115 INALLIKDKKGT

-138 DISNINIDDD
+138 DISNININDD

-155 IKIIEIITYKD
+155 IKIIEIITYKY
-166 KEVPEKIKNIFENTL
+166 KEVPEDIKNTFENTL

-191 YLLMKSNML
+191 NLPTKDIILFD
-200 IKKMIS
+200 KMIGF
-206 IIKEHTEIVDLLCKY
+206 IEEHTEIVDLLCKY
-221 HLEYH
+221 QLEDE

-236 KLITKDKNGNYPI
+236 KLITKDENGNYPI
-249 DKYVSNS
+249 DKYISNS
-256 MAIKNISS
+256 ISSYIAIKNISS

-371 YMLDNNYDIKIPCI
+371 YMIDNNYDIKIPCI

-409 LLMTG
+409 LLMTK

-437 IANITAPGNPDMKA
+437 IANIFAPIKPDMKA

-457 AKHDMIGYVKDD
+457 ARHDMIGYVKNS
-469 LNLNIL
+469 LNLNTL
-475 LKKYDNKTLLEY
+475 LKKYDNKTLLDY

-609 YYVKDKDSSYFSSN
+609 YYVKDKNSSYFSPSK
-623 DGCIHMDDSFA
+623 GCIFINDSYI
-634 STIIHETGHALHYY
+634 SVVIHETGHALHHY
-648 LNRFEVPDNY
+648 LTGSEVPDNY
-658 SEIVKRAR
+658 DEIVKRAE
-666 ENKELLIKVSDYFE
+666 ENKELLTKTSKYFE
-680 FWNNFKKNL
+680 SCNKIMKNIK
-689 ENYFLNITSEVL
+689 NYFLNLANEVL
-701 TTEYSK
+701 TAHYSK

-712 DIQNILSKDIDKY
+712 DIQSIASKDISEY

-737 QLEQILKDTFS
+737 QLEQILQETFS
-748 VEEYIKRESIII
+748 VEEYIKREAIIVASELTDTTIRNNYASI
-760 AKEIMAK
+760 
-767 TMEENYENVG
+767 G
-777 AISDIID
+777 ATNDIID
-784 AIFEG
+784 AIYRG
-789 KPHDGVLKDNNGKK
+789 KVCDGVLKSADGQK
-803 ITACGG
+803 IASFGG
-809 HGIKYYTYTLT
+809 HGIRYYSQN
-820 AYYTYTLTAKHG
+820 KHG

-839 FAVLVKS
+839 FAVLVKF
-846 KGAEKNL
+846 KGAEENL
-853 RVLRDIVG
+853 QVLRNIVG
-861 DEVYNMISNFYYT
+861 DEIYNMISNFYYT

>member
-42 DKNGYFL
+42 DKNGDFL
-49 LIDLLENNVDIDLK
+49 LIDLLENNVDIDLE
-63 NEKIRNNGGVFFYF
+63 NEKIRNDGVVFFYF
-77 LVYGQ
+77 LIYGQ
-82 DISQFSYDEINYKC
+82 DISQFSYDEIDYECAGTNY
-96 DEMNCTNVLNH
+96 TNVLNY
-107 LLEEYDLS
+107 LLEEFDLS
-115 INDLLIEDKNGT
+115 INALLIKDKKGT
-127 TLLEEMLKKNI
+127 TLLEEILEKNI
-138 DISNINIDDD
+138 DISNINIADD
-148 IIDLEKT
+148 IMDLEKT
-155 IKIIEIITYKD
+155 TKIIAIIIKSNQDIPEDIKIT
-166 KEVPEKIKNIFENTL
+166 FENTL

-191 YLLMKSNML
+191 NLPTKDIILFE
-200 IKKMIS
+200 KMIGF
-206 IIKEHTEIVDLLCKY
+206 IKEHTEIVDLLCKY
-221 HLEYH
+221 HLEYY
-226 LIYLNPEIIK
+226 LKYLNQEIIK
-236 KLITKDKNGNYPI
+236 KLITKDENDTYPI
-249 DKYVSNS
+249 DKYISNS
-256 MAIKNISS
+256 MAIEMISN
-264 LINFDDNID
+264 LINFDENID

-282 LDNKVYSFFYDANEN
+282 LDNKLYNFFYDADEN

-316 NINIKINNVNNEEI
+316 NINIKINNINNEEI

-371 YMLDNNYDIKIPCI
+371 YMIDNNYDIKIPCI

-396 KNRPDLLVKASAS
+396 KNRPDLLVKASAL
-409 LLMTG
+409 LLMTR

-428 INKGDFEYN
+428 INKGNFEYN

-648 LNRFEVPDNY
+648 LNRFKVPDNY

-666 ENKELLIKVSDYFE
+666 ENKELLIKVSDYFK

-701 TTEYSK
+701 TTKYSK

-737 QLEQILKDTFS
+737 QLEQILQETFS

-784 AIFEG
+784 AIYRG
-789 KPHDGVLKDNNGKK
+789 KVCDGVLKSADGQK
-803 ITACGG
+803 IASFGG
-809 HGIKYYTYTLT
+809 HGIKYYTYTLI
-820 AYYTYTLTAKHG
+820 AKHG
-832 FDEMIAQ
+832 FDEMIAN

-846 KGAEKNL
+846 KGAEENL
-853 RVLRDIVG
+853 RVLRNIVG

>member
-1 MDNNKN
+1 MDNNEN

-42 DKNGYFL
+42 DKNGDFL
-49 LIDLLENNVDIDLK
+49 LIDLLENNVDIDLE
-63 NEKIRNNGGVFFYF
+63 NEKIRNDGVVFFYF
-77 LVYGQ
+77 LIYGQ
-82 DISQFSYDEINYKC
+82 DISQFSYDEIDYECAGTNY
-96 DEMNCTNVLNH
+96 TNVLNY
-107 LLEEYDLS
+107 LLEEFDLS
-115 INDLLIEDKNGT
+115 INALLIKDKKGT
-127 TLLEEMLKKNI
+127 TLLEEILEKNI
-138 DISNINIDDD
+138 DISNINIADD
-148 IIDLEKT
+148 IMDLEKT
-155 IKIIEIITYKD
+155 TKIIAIIIKSNQDIPEDIKIT
-166 KEVPEKIKNIFENTL
+166 FENTL

-191 YLLMKSNML
+191 NLPTKDIILFE
-200 IKKMIS
+200 KMIGF
-206 IIKEHTEIVDLLCKY
+206 IKEHTEIVDLLCKY
-221 HLEYH
+221 HLEYY
-226 LIYLNPEIIK
+226 LKYLNPEIIK
-236 KLITKDKNGNYPI
+236 KLITKDENGNYPI

-264 LINFDDNID
+264 LINFDENID

-282 LDNKVYSFFYDANEN
+282 LDNKLYNFFYDADEN

-316 NINIKINNVNNEEI
+316 NINIKINNINNEEI

-385 FEEDTLKILYQ
+385 FEEDILKILYQ

-437 IANITAPGNPDMKA
+437 IDNITAPGNPDMKA

-513 ILKARGIKDNNT
+513 ILKSRGIKDNDSI
-525 LNIGEG
+525 LNINED
-531 NYFPHKHS
+531 NASFVKDT

-548 KDSDYLIKELERLFI
+548 NDSDYLIKELERLFI

-648 LNRFEVPDNY
+648 LNRFKVPDNY

-701 TTEYSK
+701 TTKYSK

-712 DIQNILSKDIDKY
+712 DIQNMLSKDIDKY

-748 VEEYIKRESIII
+748 VEEYIKRKSIII
-760 AKEIMAK
+760 ANEIIAK

-809 HGIKYYTYTLT
+809 HGIKYYTYTLI
-820 AYYTYTLTAKHG
+820 AKHG

-846 KGAEKNL
+846 KGAEENL

-861 DEVYNMISNFYYT
+861 DEVYNMISDFYYT
-874 NILEMDINKSKNQG
+874 NILEMDISKNKNQG